1 MHMHAVLKL
10 HPPSDNQIHHRMAS
24 MNDKAKKRPD
34 HHANKRGTAFR
45 NPWLSQPK
53 GLLAS
58 GQVFSQFPLAF
69 AKRLA
74 GHDLEPV
81 QAVKP
86 TFATQAPEV
95 DAIKATWLGHAVRT
109 CCG

>member
-1 MHMHAVLKL
+1 
-10 HPPSDNQIHHRMAS
+10 MATII
-24 MNDKAKKRPD
+24 DKTKKRPD

-69 AKRLA
+69 AKRLERL
-74 GHDLEPV
+74 DLEPI
-81 QAVKP
+81 QTVKP
-86 TFATQAPEV
+86 TFATQTPEV